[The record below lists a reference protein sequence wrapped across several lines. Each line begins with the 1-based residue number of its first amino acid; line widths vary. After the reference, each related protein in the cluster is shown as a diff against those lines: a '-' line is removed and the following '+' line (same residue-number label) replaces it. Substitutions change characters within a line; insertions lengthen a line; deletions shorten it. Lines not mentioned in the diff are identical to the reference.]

1 MRVDGQEGSSNDVAG
16 VDQRGDGPA
25 RAGEGALVDD
35 RIFRGCEIPA
45 IVAGDVPAASGEPG
59 AQPVGEPGSR
69 AALFL
74 QEPDVGIDRLE
85 DSLKVRRS
93 LKVEDARVL
102 DVVGGEAN
110 GVDPWPIDIDGPG
123 WGDLPCIDGVGKASR
138 LVGKQIPS
146 PLELEMTMEIRRSS
160 ESRAIA
166 SRAMQ
171 NSKISDVT
179 VGALRMEMLACLSP
193 RLPFSLCRVPDRQP
207 KHHSS
212 SAPTP

>member
-25 RAGEGALVDD
+25 RAGEGTLVDD

-59 AQPVGEPGSR
+59 AQPVGQPGSR

-123 WGDLPCIDGVGKASR
+123 WGDLPCIDGVGEAAR
-138 LVGKQIPS
+138 LVGKQISFAARAGDDDGNP
-146 PLELEMTMEIRRSS
+146 PVIRVQGDRVPGYAELEDFRCDGGRAEDGDVGVP
-160 ESRAIA
+160 ESAA
-166 SRAMQ
+166 S
-171 NSKISDVT
+171 VF
-179 VGALRMEMLACLSP
+179 V
-193 RLPFSLCRVPDRQP
+193 VPG
-207 KHHSS
+207 S
-212 SAPTP
+212 